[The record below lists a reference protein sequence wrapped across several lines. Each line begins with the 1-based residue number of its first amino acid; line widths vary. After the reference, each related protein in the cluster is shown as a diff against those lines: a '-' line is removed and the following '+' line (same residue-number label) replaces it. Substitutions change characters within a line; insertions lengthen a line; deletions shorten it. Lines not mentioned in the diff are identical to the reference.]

1 MRNAL
6 FVAVM
11 VALIAG
17 CDRPDDTSPVSSSPA
32 STPGQPVTTPTA
44 NPVPADQEPPQK
56 NTATATLEPT
66 QGNRARGEL
75 LLSPDNYGLRITGEI
90 TGLKANAEHGFHVH
104 ERGDCSAPDAG
115 SAGEHFNPAGQ
126 PHGRPNG
133 QPHHAGDMTNL
144 TADAQG
150 NAQVDIRLDE
160 ATLGDGGDND
170 VMNRALVVHADP
182 DDYTSQPAGNS
193 GARIACGVIMPPEPT
208 PTAPPAGMPAD
219 TENATEDAG
228 DQR

>member
-6 FVAVM
+6 FAAVIL
-11 VALIAG
+11 AFAAG
-17 CDRPDDTSPVSSSPA
+17 CDRADPDADTAAPSSPA
-32 STPGQPVTTPTA
+32 TVPGQPVTTPSSATSM
-44 NPVPADQEPPQK
+44 PESQSQPQR
-56 NTATATLEPT
+56 NTAKATLEPT

-104 ERGDCSAPDAG
+104 ERGDCSAPDAN

-133 QPHHAGDMTNL
+133 QPHHAGDMMNL
-144 TADAQG
+144 VADAQG
-150 NAQVDIRLDE
+150 NAQVDIRLE
-160 ATLGDGGDND
+160 HATLGDGGDND
-170 VMNRALVVHADP
+170 IMNRALVVHADP

-193 GARIACGVIMPPEPT
+193 GARIACGVISPP
-208 PTAPPAGMPAD
+208 APPPAPAD
-219 TENATEDAG
+219 TQDATEDD